1 MQQTKYMRIVA
12 AGMLMTL
19 FAACAKDDTIVPYD
33 TTEGIPCTVT
43 LNVGAAPAPEITV
56 TRADNS
62 LSALSSLKIFVY
74 DKDGQV
80 CQNVA
85 TLSSTDITENGTYRN
100 GNGETLY
107 KVSIETTSGEKQL
120 FAIANY
126 GSGYWDQSGIDDLC
140 EQAEKGALTL
150 AQLRDG
156 VISLADN
163 NFNINTDGNLNL
175 PSITASNQMLI
186 SGWNTGV
193 VFAAGNAG
201 TGTVTYYGSR
211 GDFNDSVAI
220 KMQRS
225 MAHISFNIA
234 SDSYTKTDDN
244 GVKHTCRFTP
254 STFRVYNIPMNILIG
269 QTDENR
275 TMADANKVQE
285 YLISAST
292 NVGTNQSGDYAF
304 DFYMPENVQEEGT
317 SNVYADRDA
326 WNYGGDQASTTGDG
340 ALPEEKTW
348 TNAPQNSTFVV
359 IKGTYEE
366 TTGENEDPY
375 YTANVN
381 YTVHLGDFSGDTPNY
396 GNFSV
401 VRNYKYTYNMKV
413 QGVDKIVV
421 EAKKTAGE
429 THQSGAEGDV
439 YDASQCVYNYQL
451 DAHYEQVFL
460 EYNLSTIAKA
470 ITTKLGE
477 YNQTQSDEAI
487 DNAIADKL
495 ILVIQSEAMDYTG
508 GIGNV
513 ANKRGSIKPYKI
525 YADAVR
531 GKSGQEAETAADNAK
546 SDALNDDPTNHE
558 QSTPKKGFDYKW
570 VEFWP
575 QSGTQLAAY
584 PGVSEWS
591 RENISDFSNKGA
603 YGETVTEKSKFLKDV
618 YDVIVAMGKVV
629 KKIYKEETVLTAD
642 RGEDGITITQSN
654 NDYVARFTAFVN
666 EYYYYRHPL
675 TGLKVTTWSV
685 MTNKIPREMIIAM
698 STDVSN
704 DGNSSY
710 SQLHS
715 YISQLSMQTFY
726 SSRSMSLNAFGIESY
741 NETPISYS
749 FDGNTL
755 PESLNDP
762 REPDALTQTDGRYNQ
777 IRLLRGTP
785 SQNGTYG
792 SWGTYIN
799 SSQNGYFS
807 TTTADRASHKLNNA
821 YKIKY
826 AYSACLSRNRDLNG
840 NGTIDDN
847 EVRWYLA
854 SVNEYIRMGIGTNA
868 LSNLARLYMGAKGDM
883 VKSQYPAS
891 YTDEGAL
898 YYTSSRDTY
907 NGGGYSS
914 SGQRIYWAVE
924 RGAYGGDSDSNGH
937 PYTNTPMRCIR
948 ILPAHTDNQD
958 ITSVYNVKSDPTYE
972 WDATK
977 RILKFKGRLVDEL
990 YRQYVSGVLMPHN
1003 EDSNAN
1009 SFYDGIYVAKE
1020 DVYEFQQDHW
1030 WEDPTKVTKKFPL
1043 AQIINYDGNQENP
1056 CADYHETG
1064 DGGAVWRVPNL
1075 AELSALVAQGLIN
1088 QDVEDA
1094 CCTQFSNMNV
1104 RFGFA
1109 FSSLVYCPGGGEN
1122 DTTVDKFGT
1131 RFAVRCVRDVPPGST
1146 LLE

>member
-12 AGMLMTL
+12 AGLLMTL

-62 LSALSSLKIFVY
+62 LSTLSSLKIFVY

-85 TLSSTDITENGTYRN
+85 TLSSTDITENGTYS
-100 GNGETLY
+100 NGETLY

-126 GSGYWDQSGIDDLC
+126 GSGYWDQSGIDVLC
-140 EQAEKGALTL
+140 SQAEEGALTL
-150 AQLRDG
+150 AELRDG
-156 VISLADN
+156 VVSLSNDD
-163 NFNINTDGNLNL
+163 FNINTDGNLNL

-193 VFAAGNAG
+193 VFAAGNGSVGAVTKYG
-201 TGTVTYYGSR
+201 TR
-211 GDFNDSVAI
+211 GDSNDSVAI

-234 SDSYTKTDDN
+234 SDSDTKTDDN

-254 STFRVYNIPMNILIG
+254 STFRVYNIPMKILIG

-421 EAKKTAGE
+421 EAKKTGGE
-429 THQSGAEGDV
+429 TQSGAEGDV

-460 EYNLSTIAKA
+460 QYNLSSMARSLA
-470 ITTKLGE
+470 SGLSG
-477 YNQTQSDEAI
+477 AAL

-531 GKSGQEAETAADNAK
+531 GKSGQEAETAAANAK
-546 SDALNDDPTNHE
+546 SDALDDDPTNNE
-558 QSTPKKGFDYKW
+558 QRPKKGFDYKW

-584 PGVSEWS
+584 PGVSWWS
-591 RENISDFSNKGA
+591 REDLDGFSNKDA
-603 YGETVTEKSKFLKDV
+603 YGGEPTDESGDLKDV
-618 YDVIVAMGKVV
+618 YDVIVAMGNVV
-629 KKIYKEETVLTAD
+629 KKIYNNVESVSTAD
-642 RGEDGITITQSN
+642 RGEDGITITKSN

-762 REPDALTQTDGRYNQ
+762 RESDALTQTDGRYNQ
-777 IRLLRGTP
+777 IRLLQRTP

-792 SWGTYIN
+792 SWETYIN
-799 SSQNGYFS
+799 SGQNGYFS

-821 YKIKY
+821 YNRKY

-868 LSNLARLYMGAKGDM
+868 LSNLARLYMGAKGEM
-883 VKSQYPAS
+883 VKSLYPAS
-891 YTDEGAL
+891 YTTDGAL

-907 NGGGYSS
+907 NGWGYSS
-914 SGQRIYWAVE
+914 SGQRLYWAVE
-924 RGAYGGDSDSNGH
+924 RGAYGGDQYSNI
-937 PYTNTPMRCIR
+937 PMRCIR
-948 ILPAHTDNQD
+948 ILPAHTDDQD

-972 WDATK
+972 WDATN

-1009 SFYDGIYVAKE
+1009 SFYDGIYVAEE
-1020 DVYEFQQDHW
+1020 DVYETQSGW
-1030 WEDPTKVTKKFPL
+1030 KVTKKFPL

-1094 CCTQFSNMNV
+1094 CCTQFSNMDV

-1109 FSSLVYCPGGGEN
+1109 FSSLVYCPGGGDIEQY
-1122 DTTVDKFGT
+1122 DGT
-1131 RFAVRCVRDVPPGST
+1131 FAVRCVRDVPPGSN

>member
-12 AGMLMTL
+12 AGLLMTL

-85 TLSSTDITENGTYRN
+85 TLSSTDITESGTYRN

-186 SGWNTGV
+186 SGWNTEV
-193 VFAAGNAG
+193 VFAAENDG
-201 TGTVTYYGSR
+201 TGTVTHYGTR
-211 GDFNDSVAI
+211 GDLNDSVAI

-244 GVKHTCRFTP
+244 DVKHTCRFTP

-269 QTDENR
+269 QSDENR
-275 TMADANKVQE
+275 TMADAEKEQE

-366 TTGENEDPY
+366 TTGENDDPY

-381 YTVHLGDFSGDTPNY
+381 YTVHLGDFSGNTNY
-396 GNFSV
+396 DNFSV

-421 EAKKTAGE
+421 EAKKTGGE
-429 THQSGAEGDV
+429 TQSGAEGDV

-460 EYNLSTIAKA
+460 QYNLSSMERSLAPG
-470 ITTKLGE
+470 L
-477 YNQTQSDEAI
+477 SDEEL

-531 GKSGQEAETAADNAK
+531 GKSGQEAVTAADNAK

-629 KKIYKEETVLTAD
+629 KKIYKGEGVLTGA
-642 RGEDGITITQSN
+642 RKEDGITITQSN

-675 TGLKVTTWSV
+675 TGLEVTTWSV

-762 REPDALTQTDGRYNQ
+762 RKPDALTQTDGRYNQ
-777 IRLLRGTP
+777 IRLLQKTP

-792 SWGTYIN
+792 SWETYIN
-799 SSQNGYFS
+799 SGQNGYFS

-883 VKSQYPAS
+883 IKSLYPAS
-891 YTDEGAL
+891 YTTDGAL
-898 YYTSSRDTY
+898 YYTSSRDTFKEY
-907 NGGGYSS
+907 NSWGYETYSS
-914 SGQRIYWAVE
+914 SGQRLYWAVE
-924 RGAYGGDSDSNGH
+924 RGAYGGDQYSNI
-937 PYTNTPMRCIR
+937 PMRCIR
-948 ILPAHTDNQD
+948 ILPAHTDDQD

-972 WDATK
+972 WDEQN
-977 RILKFKGRLVDEL
+977 RIIKFKGRLVDEL

-1030 WEDPTKVTKKFPL
+1030 WEKVTKKFPL

-1094 CCTQFSNMNV
+1094 CCTQFSNMDV

-1131 RFAVRCVRDVPPGST
+1131 KFAVRCVRDVPPGNT

>member
-12 AGMLMTL
+12 AGLLITL

-62 LSALSSLKIFVY
+62 LSTLSSLKIFVY

-85 TLSSTDITENGTYRN
+85 TLSSTDITENDTYRN

-126 GSGYWDQSGIDDLC
+126 GSGYWDQSGIEKLC
-140 EQAEKGALTL
+140 SQAEQGALTL

-201 TGTVTYYGSR
+201 TGTVTYYGTR
-211 GDFNDSVAI
+211 GDSNGSVAI

-225 MAHISFNIA
+225 MAHISFNIS

-244 GVKHTCRFTP
+244 YVKHTCRFTP
-254 STFRVYNIPMNILIG
+254 STFRVYNIPMKILIG
-269 QTDENR
+269 QTDETR

-304 DFYMPENVQEEGT
+304 DFYMPENVQKPGT
-317 SNVYADRDA
+317 SQDYADRDA

-381 YTVHLGDFSGDTPNY
+381 YTVHLGDFSGNTNY
-396 GNFSV
+396 DNFSV

-421 EAKKTAGE
+421 EAKKTGGE
-429 THQSGAEGDV
+429 TQSGAEGDV

-460 EYNLSTIAKA
+460 EYNLSTIAEA
-470 ITTKLGE
+470 ITTKLGA
-477 YNQTQSDEAI
+477 YAKANPSDKDI

-495 ILVIQSEAMDYTG
+495 ILVIQSEAMDYTHATATDAEPYT
-508 GIGNV
+508 V
-513 ANKRGSIKPYKI
+513 QNKRGTLSPYRI
-525 YADAVR
+525 YANAVR
-531 GKSGQEAETAADNAK
+531 NAADTVAAK
-546 SDALNDDPTNHE
+546 EYVLAGAGTDIRPT
-558 QSTPKKGFDYKW
+558 KGFDYKW

-591 RENISDFSNKGA
+591 REDISDFSNKGA
-603 YGETVTEKSKFLKDV
+603 YGGTVTEKSKFLKDV

-629 KKIYKEETVLTAD
+629 KKIYK
-642 RGEDGITITQSN
+642 GESVSTDKVDDGIIVTRSN

-675 TGLKVTTWSV
+675 TGLEVTTWSV

-762 REPDALTQTDGRYNQ
+762 RESDALTQTDGRYNQ
-777 IRLLRGTP
+777 IRLLQETP

-821 YKIKY
+821 YNIKY

-868 LSNLARLYMGAKGDM
+868 LSNLARLYMGTKGDM

-907 NGGGYSS
+907 NEGDYSS
-914 SGQRIYWAVE
+914 SGQRLYWAVE
-924 RGAYGGDSDSNGH
+924 RGAYGGDQYSNI
-937 PYTNTPMRCIR
+937 PMRCIR
-948 ILPAHTDNQD
+948 ILPAHTDDQD

-972 WDATK
+972 WDKTN

-1009 SFYDGIYVAKE
+1009 SFYDGIYVAEE

-1064 DGGAVWRVPNL
+1064 DGRAVWRVPNL

-1131 RFAVRCVRDVPPGST
+1131 TFAVRCVRDVPPGST

>member
-12 AGMLMTL
+12 AGLLMTL

-80 CQNVA
+80 CQNVT

-100 GNGETLY
+100 GNGETLC
-107 KVSIETTSGEKQL
+107 KVSIETTSGKKQL

-140 EQAEKGALTL
+140 SQAEKGALTL

-156 VISLADN
+156 VISLAHN

-201 TGTVTYYGSR
+201 TGTVTNYGTR
-211 GDFNDSVAI
+211 GDSNGSVAI

-244 GVKHTCRFTP
+244 RVKHTCRFTP

-269 QTDENR
+269 QTDETR
-275 TMADANKVQE
+275 TMSDAEKEQE

-292 NVGTNQSGDYAF
+292 NVGTNQNGDYAF
-304 DFYMPENVQEEGT
+304 DFYMPENVQEKGT

-421 EAKKTAGE
+421 EAKKTGGE
-429 THQSGAEGDV
+429 TQSGAEGDV

-460 EYNLSTIAKA
+460 QYNLSSMERSLASG
-470 ITTKLGE
+470 LSGE
-477 YNQTQSDEAI
+477 DL

-531 GKSGQEAETAADNAK
+531 GKSGQEAVTAADNAK

-584 PGVSEWS
+584 PGVSWWS
-591 RENISDFSNKGA
+591 RENLDGFSNGGA
-603 YGETVTEKSKFLKDV
+603 YGGTATTESGYLKDV

-629 KKIYKEETVLTAD
+629 KKIYNGESVSKAD
-642 RGEDGITITQSN
+642 RDEDGITITQSN

-675 TGLKVTTWSV
+675 TGLEVTTWSV

-755 PESLNDP
+755 PEELNDP

-777 IRLLRGTP
+777 IRLLQETP

-792 SWGTYIN
+792 SWETYIN

-821 YKIKY
+821 YNIKY

-868 LSNLARLYMGAKGDM
+868 LSNLARLYMGAKGEM

-891 YTDEGAL
+891 YTTDGAL
-898 YYTSSRDTY
+898 YYTSSRDTFKEY
-907 NGGGYSS
+907 NSWGYETYSS
-914 SGQRIYWAVE
+914 SGQRLYWAVE
-924 RGAYGGDSDSNGH
+924 RGAYGGDQYSNI
-937 PYTNTPMRCIR
+937 PMRCIR
-948 ILPAHTDNQD
+948 ILPAHTDDQD

-972 WDATK
+972 WDEQN
-977 RILKFKGRLVDEL
+977 RIIKFKGRLVDEL

-1009 SFYDGIYVAKE
+1009 SFYDGIYVAEE

-1030 WEDPTKVTKKFPL
+1030 WEKVTKKFPL

-1094 CCTQFSNMNV
+1094 CCTQFSNMDV

-1131 RFAVRCVRDVPPGST
+1131 KFAVRCVRDVPPGST